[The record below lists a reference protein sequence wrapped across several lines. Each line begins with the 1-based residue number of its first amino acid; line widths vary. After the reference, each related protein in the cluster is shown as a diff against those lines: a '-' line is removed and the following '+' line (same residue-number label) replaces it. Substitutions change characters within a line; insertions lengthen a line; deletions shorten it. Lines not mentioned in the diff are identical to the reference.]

1 MTGDES
7 RETRALRT
15 TEARDALVAARQER
29 QRMESAGMSPQE
41 VGKSLGC
48 GGYWPSIELNIALRL
63 LAEARGKAP

>member
-1 MTGDES
+1 MTSAES
-7 RETRALRT
+7 REMREQPPI
-15 TEARDALVAARQER
+15 EARDALVAARQER